1 MCDSLYIYSTGLV
14 NEVKMYLLR
23 VFVSVGV
30 VECCRRLTCLVW
42 SYIRWY
48 LIVIDSGIVVKV
60 GSKF

>member
-30 VECCRRLTCLVW
+30 VKCYRKLTCLAW
-42 SYIRWY
+42 S
-48 LIVIDSGIVVKV
+48 SCPPSAGT
-60 GSKF
+60 